1 MEWNYDER
9 IFEMSHPLL
18 TKKDIIEINEIIAAY
33 AEVGYDLI
41 IREKKCKRLNRTY
54 LPPCRNLCNN
64 RVNPINSQKSSVL
77 NFFDHFQRGTTMDS
91 ITTMTARQCRL
102 PGMDGTDKIL

>member
-1 MEWNYDER
+1 MTMWSDYDER

-41 IREKKCKRLNRTY
+41 IREKK
-54 LPPCRNLCNN
+54 
-64 RVNPINSQKSSVL
+64 
-77 NFFDHFQRGTTMDS
+77 
-91 ITTMTARQCRL
+91 
-102 PGMDGTDKIL
+102 